1 MSEQILEI
9 APVPSDPAVA
19 QAIARALD
27 ELARDERER
36 PSEWARAAVEEQLDC
51 GV

>member
-1 MSEQILEI
+1 MTARAYEI
-9 APVPSDPAVA
+9 TPVPDDRAVA
-19 QAIARALD
+19 RAIARALD

-36 PSEWARAAVEEQLDC
+36 PSEWARVAVEEQLDC